1 MAATDIA
8 EAGKTIMTDNDYS
21 FGTRNEPPVDQD
33 NRADYRLT
41 ARARAILELESGL
54 PEETGAEE
62 RDLVCG
68 IRDISA
74 SGLCLTADE
83 PLSLGALL
91 PASVFLGNHA
101 QPFGLMVEVGR
112 KLVETTKQP
121 KAVRKS
127 SQPPNNTKTVRHGPK
142 TTNFFNCIHIYNHS
156 KKLENCS
163 KC

>member
-1 MAATDIA
+1 
-8 EAGKTIMTDNDYS
+8 MTDNDYS
-21 FGTRNEPPVDQD
+21 FGTPNEPPVDQD

-91 PASVFLGNHA
+91 PARVFLGNHA
-101 QPFGLMVEVGR
+101 QPFGLMVEGVWCRPNESSFLVGAR
-112 KLVETTKQP
+112 IIESDETAYVEWVE
-121 KAVRKS
+121 AVAS
-127 SQPPNNTKTVRHGPK
+127 AMAQD
-142 TTNFFNCIHIYNHS
+142 
-156 KKLENCS
+156 
-163 KC
+163 

>member
-1 MAATDIA
+1 
-8 EAGKTIMTDNDYS
+8 MTDNDYS

-68 IRDISA
+68 IRDISV

-91 PASVFLGNHA
+91 PARVFLGNHA
-101 QPFGLMVEVGR
+101 QPFGLMVEVVWCR
-112 KLVETTKQP
+112 PNESSFLVGARIIESDETAYVEWVE
-121 KAVRKS
+121 AVAS
-127 SQPPNNTKTVRHGPK
+127 AMAQD
-142 TTNFFNCIHIYNHS
+142 
-156 KKLENCS
+156 
-163 KC
+163 

>member
-1 MAATDIA
+1 LAATDIA
-8 EAGKTIMTDNDYS
+8 EAGKTKMTDNDYS

-101 QPFGLMVEVGR
+101 QPFGLMVEVVWCR
-112 KLVETTKQP
+112 PNESSFLVGARIIESDETAYVEWVE
-121 KAVRKS
+121 AVAS
-127 SQPPNNTKTVRHGPK
+127 AMAQD
-142 TTNFFNCIHIYNHS
+142 
-156 KKLENCS
+156 
-163 KC
+163 